1 MKRSSQRGV
10 ALVTTLIMLAVV
22 TMMAITFLA
31 ISRRE
36 RASVQVTADQTDAR
50 LMADAA
56 LQRVQ
61 AEIVARMLAS
71 SNPFNYGLMVS
82 TNYINPAGF
91 VRGNTNVVNVN
102 YDYGID
108 GQPLSGLDRIRNVG
122 NLFYSPRP
130 PVYVDTNGNGA
141 FDFRFYLDF
150 NRNGRFES
158 NGFLPAV
165 NALGYP
171 ISVGGARLTNFFV
184 GDPEWIGV
192 LERPELAHSGTNR
205 FIGRYAYLV
214 LPSGK
219 SLDLNFIH
227 NQAKRRAPAAEGYLR
242 NQGFG
247 SWELNLAAFL
257 ADLNANVWYPLASPY
272 FYNPLATASSSGVAF
287 DDALA
292 LLRQR
297 YNTTYA
303 GLASVSQLFGAA
315 GANAFINDRIDG
327 YADGPLMTGTVQPPA
342 PEDNPAAPW
351 PGADNPSSYFDAQ
364 QLFSLTNGANPIL
377 SNPLANFTSRLTT
390 NLAATGRSSYD
401 RYTFYRMLAQMG
413 MDSTPS
419 LAGKMNLNY
428 ATDFAGNA
436 TSFVPWTAI
445 GFFTNA
451 ANLMLQA
458 SVVTNV
464 ITSVTKTG
472 VTIYFTNYFI
482 GDTPVRTNTISV
494 ADIQL
499 YPINEYSSSVHRLLQ
514 VAANLYDATTNR
526 IDRRGDTPYP
536 YLPSVFYPVF
546 RKTATNVSVAGFR
559 EAIDTSFLGRLQ
571 VDLSQL
577 AAMPQG
583 VYSNLNVYGQ
593 PVVIGAK
600 KGYPNFNEWNSQ
612 TALRITRKLELAR
625 PNTNSLPSVT
635 NLMYLLAITNRVGVE
650 AWNAYTNAFSR
661 PLFLRVINRYSLM
674 LSNSANPPRILLF
687 TNVTTPFGAFIN
699 PNLWRGQ
706 QFQVP
711 ISTNITILSNMV
723 YQPASA
729 PPFTS
734 TAVFT
739 PFDPR
744 DPRTSREPQWSVFV
758 TNRLVYYLLDESNAS
773 VPRVV
778 DYASLVS
785 VQQETNVM
793 QRLRERLRTHPMAN
807 FWLLDTN
814 GTILPGVTNQILAS
828 KGLLPLDNTMWRDAN
843 NNLAMG
849 ADKTKSTAFFQ
860 YFAERRTTGANQ
872 LYELEVRSKAS
883 SSLREQT
890 PFNPSPILFLTD
902 RRQANDPLVHYMLA
916 DLRPGAG
923 TNAWPADPV
932 PVFILGQTNRSQNA
946 YSPWGAPF
954 ALFPGISISPVD
966 PAFKDPMVRRMD
978 DWDFPIG
985 KFPNVGWIGRVHRGT
1000 PWQTLYLKSP
1010 VADPRNWLN
1019 WSGSLGTHPTN
1030 DWRLMDLFTVAP
1042 NANAARGLLSVNQ
1055 TNLAA
1060 WSAVLSGVNV
1070 LGNNFIQ
1077 PNSANLSQI
1086 VGGIN
1091 RTRDSLPLQTFQ
1103 HMGDVL
1109 ATPEL
1114 TANSPFLNLLAVSN
1128 RTDVAY
1134 ERIPQQILS
1143 LLKPDEPRMVIYAF
1157 GQSLKPADH
1166 SLVLL
1171 PGANFRLCTNYQI
1184 TAEFVTRTVL
1194 RIDGGLNNPRAV
1206 VESYSILPAD

>member
-22 TMMAITFLA
+22 TMMAVTFLA

-50 LMADAA
+50 NMADAA

-82 TNYINPAGF
+82 TNYIKPDGF
-91 VRGNTNVVNVN
+91 APGNTNVDNVN
-102 YDYGID
+102 YDYRID
-108 GQPLSGLDRIRNVG
+108 GQRLSEFDRIRNVA

-158 NGFLPAV
+158 NGFLPPV

-171 ISVGGARLTNFFV
+171 ISVGGARLTNFLV

-192 LERPELAHSGTNR
+192 LERSDLPHSGTNR

-227 NQAKRRAPAAEGYLR
+227 NQAKRHPPDPPDAEGYFR

-257 ADLNANVWYPLASPY
+257 ADLNTNVWHPLASPY
-272 FYNPLATASSSGVAF
+272 FYNPLTTASSSGVAF

-297 YNTTYA
+297 YNATYA

-327 YADGPLMTGTVQPPA
+327 YADGPLMTGTVQPPI
-342 PEDNPAAPW
+342 PQDNPAAPW
-351 PGADNPSSYFDAQ
+351 PGSDNPSSYYDAQ
-364 QLFSLTNGANPIL
+364 QLFSLSNAANPVL
-377 SNPLANFTSRLTT
+377 SNPLALFTRRLTGV
-390 NLAATGRSSYD
+390 AATNRSSYD
-401 RYTFYRMLAQMG
+401 RYTFYRMLAQFG

-428 ATDFAGNA
+428 ATDSAGNA
-436 TSFVPWTAI
+436 TNFVPWSPIA
-445 GFFTNA
+445 FFTNA

-458 SVVTNV
+458 SVITNV
-464 ITSVTKTG
+464 PKAGI
-472 VTIYFTNYFI
+472 TNYFI
-482 GDTPVRTNTISV
+482 GDTLVRTNTISV
-494 ADIQL
+494 SDIQL
-499 YPINEYSSSVHRLLQ
+499 YPTNEYSSSVHRLLQ

-526 IDRRGDTPYP
+526 IDRRGETLPP
-536 YLPSVFYPVF
+536 YLPSVFYPIF

-559 EAIDTSFLGRLQ
+559 EAADTSFLRNSW

-593 PVVIGAK
+593 PAVVGAK
-600 KGYPNFNEWNSQ
+600 KGYPNLNEWNSQ
-612 TALRITRKLELAR
+612 TALRITRKLELVR
-625 PNTNSLPSVT
+625 SNTNSLPSVT
-635 NLMYLLAITNRVGVE
+635 NVMYLLGITNRVGVE
-650 AWNAYTNAFSR
+650 VWNSYTNTFSR
-661 PLFLRVINRYSLM
+661 PLFLRAINRYSVM
-674 LSNSANPPRILLF
+674 LSNPGSPSRILLF
-687 TNVTTPFGAFIN
+687 TNVATASSSFS
-699 PNLWRGQ
+699 NLWRGQ

-723 YQPASA
+723 YLARSS

-734 TAVFT
+734 TAVFDR
-739 PFDPR
+739 F

-758 TNRLVYYLLDESNAS
+758 TNRLIYYLLDESNPS
-773 VPRVV
+773 VPRIV
-778 DYASLVS
+778 DYANLVS
-785 VQQETNVM
+785 VEQETNVM
-793 QRLRERLRTHPMAN
+793 LRLRQSLRNSQMAR
-807 FWLLDTN
+807 FWLVDTN
-814 GTILPGVTNQILAS
+814 GSILPGVTNQILAS
-828 KGLLPLDNTMWRDAN
+828 KGLLTLDNTMWRDAN
-843 NNLAMG
+843 INQAMG
-849 ADKTKSTAFFQ
+849 ADKTKATAFFQ
-860 YFAERRTTGANQ
+860 YFAEGRTTGANQ
-872 LYELEVRSKAS
+872 LYEIEARREVS
-883 SSLREQT
+883 SSFREQT
-890 PFNPSPILFLTD
+890 PFNPSPTLSLAD

-916 DLRPGAG
+916 DLRPGASI
-923 TNAWPADPV
+923 TAFPADP
-932 PVFILGQTNRSQNA
+932 PPPFDLGTTNKNA
-946 YSPWGAPF
+946 NAFSPWGTPF
-954 ALFPGISISPVD
+954 RLMVANIGASD
-966 PAFKDPMVRRMD
+966 PAFKDPLVRRSD
-978 DWDFPIG
+978 DWDFPNG

-1010 VADPRNWLN
+1010 VADPRSWLN

-1070 LGNNFIQ
+1070 FSNNFIL
-1077 PNSANLSQI
+1077 PNSASLSRI
-1086 VGGIN
+1086 VDGIN
-1091 RTRDSLPLQTFQ
+1091 RARAAQPGQVFL

-1114 TANSPFLNLLAVSN
+1114 SVQSPFLNPQSN
-1128 RTDVAY
+1128 TNTDVAY

-1143 LLKPDEPRMVIYAF
+1143 LLKPDEPRMVIYSF
-1157 GQSLKPADH
+1157 GQSLKPADR

-1171 PGANFRLCTNYQI
+1171 SGPNFRLCTNYQI

-1194 RIDGGLNNPRAV
+1194 RIDGGLKNPRAV
-1206 VESYSILPAD
+1206 VESYSILPTD